1 MVRLPATPVQA
12 PGGAVDY
19 EHCPTCEQAL
29 VPCGAILPTTAHD
42 VQPVRCRLPAG
53 HRSAE
58 HWHPPLWP
66 STPSLLWFDDE

>member
-1 MVRLPATPVQA
+1 MPVTE
-12 PGGAVDY
+12 PGPAVDY

-29 VPCGAILPTTAHD
+29 VPCAVAWAPSSADVVPT
-42 VQPVRCRLPAG
+42 RCRLPSG

-66 STPSLLWFDDE
+66 ATPDLLWFDDE